1 MLDVGSDV
9 HVLRYWYGDESPLPR
24 LFTTR
29 EGALAAMAA
38 HCREYWNPEW
48 PPMRNT
54 NDEEIIEFYYENLD
68 YGDDGEDADWDLWQ
82 LRIEA

>member
-1 MLDVGSDV
+1 
-9 HVLRYWYGDESPLPR
+9 
-24 LFTTR
+24 
-29 EGALAAMAA
+29 MAA